1 MDSREKEAL
10 REHLRA
16 WQEKLARQ
24 LPSLKESAKPVAPD
38 NALGRLTRL
47 DAIQS
52 QEINKAS
59 LKKLQAQLAQLEFAL
74 SQIDYPDFGLCAE
87 CDAPIPAGRLK
98 AMPGATR
105 CVNCA

>member
-1 MDSREKEAL
+1 MEPREIEEI
-10 REHLRA
+10 REHLLA

-24 LPSLKESAKPVAPD
+24 LPSLKEAAKPVPPD
-38 NALGRLTRL
+38 DALGRLTRL

-52 QEINKAS
+52 QEISKNT
-59 LKKLQAQLAQLEFAL
+59 LQQVQAQLAKLEFAL
-74 SQIDYPDFGLCAE
+74 SRIGSPDFGLCSE
-87 CDAPIPAGRLK
+87 CDNPIPAARLK